1 MNRPDGATGAS
12 GAFQE
17 LHLLAALAEEVG
29 GGQSGDAGAYDD
41 YVCIYRFDELLLHT
55 GRGWLLQPAVL

>member
-1 MNRPDGATGAS
+1 MNRLDCAS
-12 GAFQE
+12 GTIGAFQE
-17 LHLLAALAEEVG
+17 VHLLAALAEEVG

-55 GRGWLLQPAVL
+55 GRGWLLQLAVL